1 MLINYGVINIINVE
15 FILGRID
22 YIVNGEYNVNN
33 LFVLLK
39 IRDSFYCLV
48 GDRII
53 IYFFFI
59 LRIVFVVW
67 WRIE

>member
-48 GDRII
+48 G
-53 IYFFFI
+53 
-59 LRIVFVVW
+59 
-67 WRIE
+67 IE